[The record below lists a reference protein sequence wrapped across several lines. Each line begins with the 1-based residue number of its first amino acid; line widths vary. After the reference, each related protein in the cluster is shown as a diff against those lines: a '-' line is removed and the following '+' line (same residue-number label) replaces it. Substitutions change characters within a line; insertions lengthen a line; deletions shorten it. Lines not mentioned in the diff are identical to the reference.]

1 MDVQECTFLQP
12 ERASTFMKRLQSI
25 AKTNWRTDPS
35 VQDVI
40 IAQFFKCLP
49 PNVVSMIN
57 LTDKLD
63 DLNNIARLAD
73 CAIEQTVT
81 CNSQT
86 RPNDFDNFKN
96 VITAQMQ
103 ELCTQEAIYRCNTLR
118 SHYKMYEHLMLGH
131 CIVYHHL
138 DNIILVHHR
147 IMSVMHKH
155 NLTILFLLLLEITN
169 LCLNLSLDKI
179 LMNKVGAGIML
190 SILKMHD
197 IVYLVVLSKGK
208 PNLFI

>member
-1 MDVQECTFLQP
+1 MGNDVQECTFLQP
-12 ERASTFMKRLQSI
+12 ERPSTFMKRLQSI

-63 DLNNIARLAD
+63 DLDNIARLAD

-103 ELCTQEAIYRCNTLR
+103 ELCTQVSNLQMQHPAQSLQNVPTSNVRPL
-118 SHYKMYEHLMLGH
+118 
-131 CIVYHHL
+131 
-138 DNIILVHHR
+138 HR
-147 IMSVMHKH
+147 LPS
-155 NLTILFLLLLEITN
+155 
-169 LCLNLSLDKI
+169 SR
-179 LMNKVGAGIML
+179 
-190 SILKMHD
+190 
-197 IVYLVVLSKGK
+197 
-208 PNLFI
+208 